1 MRVILKK
8 DSWLLGCP
16 HSNCK
21 LIKIKSSIGNTM
33 LLQKATETPQ
43 SLLTLIL
50 CAWIQSTDQYHWSL
64 FFWRFPCG
72 GATELNGQHC
82 WFAWEDG
89 LISADLKKK
98 KLNNLWLFII
108 ESQKGCIFCW
118 TLESLLLKL
127 VLSDLQK
134 ATRISQAVVKC
145 ICLLK

>member
-89 LISADLKKK
+89 LISADLKKTK
-98 KLNNLWLFII
+98 NWITFD
-108 ESQKGCIFCW
+108 C
-118 TLESLLLKL
+118 LLLNHRRVVFFVEHWNL
-127 VLSDLQK
+127 YYLNLSYL
-134 ATRISQAVVKC
+134 
-145 ICLLK
+145 ICKKQPG